1 MRESFPYKRPVRQ
14 HQLFDK
20 IKSGA
25 KFGHSQCDIKVPEH
39 LREKFANLP
48 PICKN
53 KNEGRHDIGP
63 ILQES
68 SERKG
73 LLSQTRRMLNSSFE
87 MINGTVFTPLLL
99 FYLDV
104 GLVGRKHYRFLEY
117 TLVKCFNNSV
127 QSAVNARR
135 QTDENPNSSVVAKTM
150 KLIANSSYGLYI
162 MDRTRNSITK
172 YTSDEKTQAA
182 INIKMFERLGYIND
196 QMYKVELAK
205 S

>member
-1 MRESFPYKRPVRQ
+1 MRQ

-25 KFGHSQCDIKVPEH
+25 KFGQSQCDIKVPEH
-39 LREKFANLP
+39 LREKFVNFP

-53 KNEGRHDIGP
+53 TNDGRDDIGP

-87 MINGTVFTPLLL
+87 MINGTVITPLLL

-104 GLVGRKHYRFLEY
+104 GLVGRKNYRFFEY
-117 TLVKCFNNSV
+117 TLVKRFNNSV
-127 QSAVNARR
+127 QSAVNDRR
-135 QTDENPNSSVVAKTM
+135 QRDENPNSSVVAKTM
-150 KLIANSSYGLYI
+150 KLIANSSYGLHI
-162 MDRTRNSITK
+162 MDRCRYSITK
-172 YTSDEKTQAA
+172 YTNDENSLAA
-182 INIKMFERLGYIND
+182 INIKLFERLGYIND
-196 QMYKVELAK
+196 QKY
-205 S
+205 